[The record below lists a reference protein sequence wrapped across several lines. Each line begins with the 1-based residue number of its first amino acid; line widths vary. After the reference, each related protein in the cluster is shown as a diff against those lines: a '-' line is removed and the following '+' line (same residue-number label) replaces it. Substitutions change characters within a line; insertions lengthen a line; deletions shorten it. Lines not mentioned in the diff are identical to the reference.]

1 MARRGFVDRLDS
13 SSGSRQEPRSPGG
26 LDEADVPTFESAP
39 CAEARISEAHA
50 DQERSEGLGR
60 PAGQRPEATFSQR
73 LQEVNEGKARRF
85 PKSARLL
92 KSPEFRRVQRGRRAA
107 CAMLAVHVR
116 GNGLG
121 RPRLGLA
128 VGRKIGSAVV
138 RNRIKRRLRE
148 GFRLAAPAEGR
159 DLLVV
164 VRPAGRVLADASPRE
179 VWDRVE
185 VLVGRAL
192 R

>member
-1 MARRGFVDRLDS
+1 
-13 SSGSRQEPRSPGG
+13 
-26 LDEADVPTFESAP
+26 
-39 CAEARISEAHA
+39 
-50 DQERSEGLGR
+50 
-60 PAGQRPEATFSQR
+60 
-73 LQEVNEGKARRF
+73 VNERKVRRF

-92 KSPEFRRVQRGRRAA
+92 KSPEFRRVQKGRRAA

-116 GNGLG
+116 PNELG

-128 VGRKIGSAVV
+128 VGRKVGSAVV

-148 GFRLAAPAEGR
+148 GFRLSTAPEGY

-164 VRPAGRVLADASPRE
+164 VRPAGCSLAGAHPRH
-179 VWDRVE
+179 VWARVE
-185 VLVGRAL
+185 TLVGKAL